1 MPSGKGVGA
10 MWYVYMLRCGDG
22 SLYTG
27 STTDVARRLRELRQ
41 QELAEGDPQAAQTL
55 RQRQQEL
62 RPLLREARE
71 LAEHTAHYYDRRYI
85 RREKYRI

>member
-1 MPSGKGVGA
+1 MTLQELSPQYA
-10 MWYVYMLRCGDG
+10 RQAE
-22 SLYTG
+22 T
-27 STTDVARRLRELRQ
+27 VARRLRELRQ
-41 QELAEGDPQAAQTL
+41 QKLAEGDPQAAQTL